1 LWKLD
6 VAIVSAEDGRGTSAK
21 IAIVAARER
30 MQ

>member
-6 VAIVSAEDGRGTSAK
+6 VAIVSAEDGRGTSAR
-21 IAIVAARER
+21 IEVVAARGV